1 MTVPALSQRKV
12 QAPGATETLDYDE
25 QKRQLQD
32 PDPAVRT
39 ALAQHP
45 DARPEVLYFLAA
57 DPDPAVRAA
66 VAANDATPLQADELL
81 SQDVDEDVRRDLVLK
96 ITRLIPDMADDEVE
110 KVRELTFAVL
120 DRLSRD
126 QLPRV
131 RALLA
136 EELKQATWAPK
147 PVVLRLAKDALAIVA
162 APILEFSPLLGDAD
176 ILEIIAAGCV
186 SESLAAVARR
196 GDLSDAVAD
205 AVVASLDIP
214 AVTALLTNKDA
225 RIRAETMDRLADNAV
240 DVEDWH
246 APLVMRPELSVRAI
260 RRISGFVATALVEQL
275 TRRSGLDAE
284 TAAYLRDN
292 LQRRVSESAGDLE
305 LEERLEAREL
315 AKEDALDEEALDAA
329 IEAAR
334 HDFVHEALALRSG
347 LPRASVDK
355 LLRTGSGK
363 PVVALA
369 WKAGLSMR
377 QAMRLQSRIARV
389 PPAQMLNARN
399 GTDYPLSDDDMV
411 WQLEA
416 LG

>member
-1 MTVPALSQRKV
+1 MTLPALSQRKV
-12 QAPGATETLDYDE
+12 QAPGTTETLDYED
-25 QKRQLQD
+25 QKRRLQD
-32 PDPAVRT
+32 ADPAVRA

-57 DPDPAVRAA
+57 DPDPMVRAA
-66 VAANDATPLQADELL
+66 VAANDATPVQADELL
-81 SQDVDEDVRRDLVLK
+81 SLDVDEDVRRDLILK

-110 KVRELTFAVL
+110 KVRELTFLVL

-136 EELKQATWAPK
+136 EELKQANWAPRR
-147 PVVLRLAKDALAIVA
+147 VIVRLAKDALAIVA
-162 APILEFSPLLGDAD
+162 APILEYSPLLGDAD

-196 GDLSDAVAD
+196 SDVSEEVAD
-205 AVVASLDIP
+205 AVVATLDIP
-214 AVTALLTNKDA
+214 AVSALLTNKDA
-225 RIRAETMDRLADNAV
+225 QVRAETLDRIADNAA

-246 APLVMRPELSVRAI
+246 APLVMRPELSIRAV
-260 RRISGFVATALVEQL
+260 RRISGFVATVLVEQL
-275 TRRSGLDAE
+275 AKRSGLDPE
-284 TAAYLRDN
+284 TSAFLRDS
-292 LQRRVSESAGDLE
+292 LQRRVNESAGDLE

-315 AKEDALDEEALDAA
+315 VKEDALDDETLDAA

-334 HDFVHEALALRSG
+334 HNFVREALALRSG
-347 LPRASVDK
+347 LTQASVDK
-355 LLRTGSGK
+355 LLRAGSGK

-377 QAMRLQSRIARV
+377 QAMRLQSKIARV
-389 PPAQMLNARN
+389 PPTRMVNARN
-399 GTDYPLSDDDMV
+399 GTDYPLSEDELS
-411 WQLEA
+411 WQIEA
-416 LG
+416 LA